1 MGFDTGAT
9 TNDPST
15 PYIEMG
21 DQEDDEYRHDSHS
34 DDVAEEEQ
42 PQPKYKQAE
51 IQEER
56 PIGRRP
62 SDSEYVNRKFD
73 GLHTEVAC
81 LKTSMTALNDKVDK
95 GFATLQT

>member
-62 SDSEYVNRKFD
+62 SVCCQYCPLIVLFIKFYVNVNLTF
-73 GLHTEVAC
+73 
-81 LKTSMTALNDKVDK
+81 SW
-95 GFATLQT
+95 TLC